1 MKVLL
6 RTFAVLFTALAAFL
20 VYAVIH
26 AMASA
31 GGAKVGVSI
40 GYIVGAAI
48 LVGLARF
55 MWRRKPRAE
64 KAPEADAPH
73 AA

>member
-6 RTFAVLFTALAAFL
+6 KIVAVVLVAIGAFL

-31 GGAKVGVSI
+31 GGAKTGVAI
-40 GYIVGAAI
+40 GYVVGAII
-48 LVGLARF
+48 LGYVASWL
-55 MWRRKPRAE
+55 WRRSSRSKTAT
-64 KAPEADAPH
+64 A
-73 AA
+73 